1 MCFTYKINDSVW
13 LTCFMHL
20 RHLYVTCIA
29 KMLSIL
35 NLCTCVCFCMEN
47 VAYGQ
52 LWCCWYDVLVETTS
66 WFYLAWFTVAERL
79 CFIMCTLRETSV
91 RSPILFWTEFI
102 QIQAFWFVLGHI
114 YALLSSNHLRTRV
127 YYNTLTQLHISHKP
141 YNATSANK
149 PSIIGWYLGKG

>member
-1 MCFTYKINDSVW
+1 MCFTYTITDRVW

-47 VAYGQ
+47 VAFRR
-52 LWCCWYDVLVETTS
+52 LWCCQYDMLVETTS
-66 WFYLAWFTVAERL
+66 WFYLAWFTVGERL

-91 RSPILFWTEFI
+91 RSLILFWTEFI
-102 QIQAFWFVLGHI
+102 QIQAFWFVLGHNI
-114 YALLSSNHLRTRV
+114 YTLLSPQYKGTLQYSDTASH
-127 YYNTLTQLHISHKP
+127 LTQTL
-141 YNATSANK
+141 
-149 PSIIGWYLGKG
+149 